1 MPDYSLPMT
10 VHQCRGATTQD
21 SKPRVCPCE
30 GVCAP
35 PVGRMA
41 SLCTSQKL
49 KRGVGS
55 FVCDCGRE
63 RFSSKKLKCQGRQKR
78 REAGQ
83 VPPASRRISWPWQHP
98 ILFRQNAQAKARQ
111 GVRKKSRINA
121 CRLVGVP
128 QGHTGPQCGPGNGY
142 TGAFSGISSSLQGF
156 CANGHV
162 TSNTGTSSRFDVL
175 FAVTL
180 RAATGSVRSTAAQLR
195 DFQLCRKGKNLR
207 LRCSAEKRKIPT
219 AQ

>member
-111 GVRKKSRINA
+111 GVRKKSRIKGGGRKRPPARPTSPRNA
-121 CRLVGVP
+121 GR
-128 QGHTGPQCGPGNGY
+128 
-142 TGAFSGISSSLQGF
+142 FKD
-156 CANGHV
+156 
-162 TSNTGTSSRFDVL
+162 FDVL
-175 FAVTL
+175 K
-180 RAATGSVRSTAAQLR
+180 RGDQRWSVGITSDVIGGLAPPQTRMAQWV
-195 DFQLCRKGKNLR
+195 
-207 LRCSAEKRKIPT
+207 
-219 AQ
+219 

>member
-83 VPPASRRISWPWQHP
+83 VPPASRRIFWPWQHP

-111 GVRKKSRINA
+111 GVRKKSRIKT
-121 CRLVGVP
+121 CRLEGDPPV
-128 QGHTGPQCGPGNGY
+128 HTVPQCGPERRKTGFLDRNSYIFKVFVQSANGVIFREVTPALTSEY
-142 TGAFSGISSSLQGF
+142 QWRLRRQQIYRGQLWLQGTF
-156 CANGHV
+156 VDC
-162 TSNTGTSSRFDVL
+162 TGVY
-175 FAVTL
+175 
-180 RAATGSVRSTAAQLR
+180 
-195 DFQLCRKGKNLR
+195 N
-207 LRCSAEKRKIPT
+207 EK
-219 AQ
+219 A